1 MTDSDEHYDDYFE
14 HYDEPITKRY
24 MIEIMLGEVQD
35 EDAVDAALRAF
46 MPGDLN
52 DPAYRHELIEMVDRA
67 WILRLRKKSRHSA
80 ALSITRQD
88 VSQMFADIQAVV
100 GVPY

>member
-35 EDAVDAALRAF
+35 EDAVNAALRAF

-52 DPAYRHELIEMVDRA
+52 DPAYRHELIEMVHRA
-67 WILRLRKKSRHSA
+67 WMLRWWKRSRHGSA
-80 ALSITRQD
+80 VSITRQD
-88 VSQMFADIQAVV
+88 VSQMFADIQAI
-100 GVPY
+100 